1 MMTNLEKDKAAQV
14 VVVSNKIDKILAGQ
28 ETQIG
33 IAALNLTFIK
43 IVLSQKEGMVMAQA
57 MAATFLHNAMNTIIS
72 YYSSE
77 DEPVH

>member
-1 MMTNLEKDKAAQV
+1 
-14 VVVSNKIDKILAGQ
+14 
-28 ETQIG
+28 
-33 IAALNLTFIK
+33 
-43 IVLSQKEGMVMAQA
+43 MAQA